1 MFNNVS
7 VISTLFQQ
15 CKLFFKTS
23 LIWNNRDENQNSH
36 FTSIQIPISKFSSK
50 KIFADKIF
58 SKDIDK
64 IESNSRNLRGR
75 FSRNPYTIYY
85 AWCTII
91 PRIPRRLYISILR
104 INEKKKRR
112 KTKEKEKK
120 IRRTKTCNNAR
131 LASGE
136 GRKIVK
142 IQRRGTGLSYFSP
155 SCTYVFLNIH
165 LLSSDYREI
174 SPFPLVFTSC

>member
-1 MFNNVS
+1 MRSFIWFTARNIVSRAILVIIFNNVS
-7 VISTLFQQ
+7 VVSTLFQQ

-36 FTSIQIPISKFSSK
+36 YIYSNSNFK

-58 SKDIDK
+58 SKEIDE

-104 INEKKKRR
+104 INEKKKEEKLKKKKKKFVERR
-112 KTKEKEKK
+112 RVTTRAWPPVKEEK
-120 IRRTKTCNNAR
+120 
-131 LASGE
+131 S
-136 GRKIVK
+136 
-142 IQRRGTGLSYFSP
+142 
-155 SCTYVFLNIH
+155 
-165 LLSSDYREI
+165 
-174 SPFPLVFTSC
+174 